1 MRLDTLEISIL
12 VCAGNVMLD
21 PMCGSGTFLIEAAL
35 MARRIAPGLMRAP
48 TSWPF
53 TKWPDH
59 SPKDWATELDNAQG
73 QIRHWR
79 GKLIGSDMHPVRET
93 LKFLPLPCPS
103 GEAS

>member
-1 MRLDTLEISIL
+1 MS
-12 VCAGNVMLD
+12 VCAGNVLLD

-59 SPKDWATELDNAQG
+59 SAKDWATELDAAQG

-79 GKLIGSDMHPVRET
+79 GKLIGSDMHPVGGR
-93 LKFLPLPCPS
+93 
-103 GEAS
+103 